1 MGFGRGFGPGATG
14 DPAAFVENRLAAVKS
29 ELKITPAQEGAWTAY
44 ADQAKQQSDS
54 ARKLWSAMHESGPI
68 SLEERIELRDK
79 VWKERQAQA
88 ETTAQKLKDLYA
100 ALTPEQKAVADRL
113 FGGYGPRAGFGPG
126 YRFR

>member
-1 MGFGRGFGPGATG
+1 
-14 DPAAFVENRLAAVKS
+14 
-29 ELKITPAQEGAWTAY
+29 
-44 ADQAKQQSDS
+44 
-54 ARKLWSAMHESGPI
+54 MHESGPI

-88 ETTAQKLKDLYA
+88 ETLAQKAKDLYA
-100 ALTPEQKAVADRL
+100 VLTAEQKVVADRL